1 MNENPTDN
9 LVVPQ
14 SPFKVLILHNI
25 PVLPLDHP
33 DADSEHEVIETVEI
47 IETALAEH
55 GVRFERF
62 GLAKDL
68 GPLIQRLNSDP
79 PDVVFNMFEGFADFT
94 ETEVHLAGL
103 LEWMKIPF
111 TGSKSQALAV
121 GRNKALAKAVLQS
134 YGVSTPGFF
143 WVNNADV
150 PENKLG
156 WPVIVK
162 PATQD
167 ASIGVDQGSV
177 VTSQYDLV
185 ERVKLLLKN
194 YGPPVLVEQFID
206 GRELTAAVIE
216 DPEIIVLAP
225 SEIHFTIRNKGL
237 WPIISYDAKWKP
249 DSVEFEGTPYEY
261 PAKLTPELLEKV
273 KDTVKRAYLA
283 LGIRDYGRIDMR
295 VSSDDTIYVIEVNP
309 NPDLHIVTGLAIS
322 LDSANQT
329 YGVFLENLVTRA
341 WKRGP

>member
-47 IETALAEH
+47 IENALAEH

-121 GRNKALAKAVLQS
+121 G
-134 YGVSTPGFF
+134 
-143 WVNNADV
+143 
-150 PENKLG
+150 
-156 WPVIVK
+156 
-162 PATQD
+162 
-167 ASIGVDQGSV
+167 
-177 VTSQYDLV
+177 
-185 ERVKLLLKN
+185 
-194 YGPPVLVEQFID
+194 
-206 GRELTAAVIE
+206 
-216 DPEIIVLAP
+216 
-225 SEIHFTIRNKGL
+225 
-237 WPIISYDAKWKP
+237 
-249 DSVEFEGTPYEY
+249 
-261 PAKLTPELLEKV
+261 
-273 KDTVKRAYLA
+273 
-283 LGIRDYGRIDMR
+283 
-295 VSSDDTIYVIEVNP
+295 
-309 NPDLHIVTGLAIS
+309 
-322 LDSANQT
+322 
-329 YGVFLENLVTRA
+329 
-341 WKRGP
+341 

>member
-1 MNENPTDN
+1 MIESNSTADTHSP
-9 LVVPQ
+9 
-14 SPFKVLILHNI
+14 SPFKVMMLHNI

-47 IETALAEH
+47 IENALNESNI
-55 GVRFERF
+55 RYERF
-62 GLAKDL
+62 GLGKDL
-68 GPLIQRLNSDP
+68 APLIKRLNENP
-79 PDVVFNMFEGFADFT
+79 PDLVFNMFEGFADFT
-94 ETEVHLAGL
+94 ETEVYLAGL

-121 GRNKALAKAVLQS
+121 GRNKAQAKAILKA
-134 YGVSTPGFF
+134 YGISTPGFF
-143 WVNNADV
+143 WVNNLNV
-150 PENKLG
+150 PENNLG

-177 VTSQYDLV
+177 VICQKDLV
-185 ERVKLLLKN
+185 ARVQLMLEK
-194 YGPPVLVEQFID
+194 YGPPVLIEQFID

-225 SEIHFTIRNKGL
+225 SEIHFPIRNKGL

-249 DSVEFEGTPYEY
+249 ESVEFEGTPYEY
-261 PAKLTPELLEKV
+261 PAKLSADLLAKV
-273 KDTVKRAYLA
+273 KDTVRRSYLA
-283 LGIRDYGRIDMR
+283 LDLRDYGRIDMR
-295 VSSDDTIYVIEVNP
+295 VSADEIVYVIEVNP

-329 YGVFLENLVTRA
+329 YGGFLKNLVYRA
-341 WKRGP
+341 WKRGC

>member
-1 MNENPTDN
+1 MSENTSS
-9 LVVPQ
+9 VGSVSK
-14 SPFKVLILHNI
+14 SPFKVMILHNI

-47 IETALAEH
+47 IENALNEQ
-55 GVRFERF
+55 GVLFERF
-62 GLAKDL
+62 GLARDL
-68 GPLIQRLNSDP
+68 APLVQRLNNNP
-79 PDVVFNMFEGFADFT
+79 PDVIFNLFEGFADFT

-121 GRNKALAKAVLQS
+121 GRNKALAKAIMQS

-143 WVNNADV
+143 WVNNGNV

-177 VTSQYDLV
+177 VLSQPELV
-185 ERVKLLLKN
+185 DRVKLLLKN

-216 DPEIIVLAP
+216 DPDIVVLAP
-225 SEIHFTIRNKGL
+225 SEIHFPIRNKGL

-249 DSVEFEGTPYEY
+249 ESVEFEGTPYEY
-261 PAKLTPELLEKV
+261 PAKLSPELLLKV
-273 KDTVKRAYLA
+273 KNTVKRAYIA
-283 LGIRDYGRIDMR
+283 LGLRDYGRIDMR
-295 VSSDDTIYVIEVNP
+295 VSSDETVYVIEVNP